1 MSSSPLATCNGDT
14 TITLI
19 NDLKEIVFCSIID
32 KDSPK
37 AYSQAVAAAGLF
49 LSILGIAS
57 GAATP
62 TPGLLVGLGGMH
74 LSGHSS
80 LHNFYAARS
89 SEVVSRVLFFNDALK
104 STLKGG
110 KTGVILLV
118 HLSIDG
124 TQVKVTEYKKES
136 LSDVNHV
143 GKIIGGDFTEKK
155 DFFTFSVVGSHKLVH
170 RRYLTIRGLSPHGI
184 ISSSTDWKDI
194 PEPGSAIQFDTSGK
208 LVLYYPQKKGNE
220 DKDLFA
226 KCNLSHKEGAV
237 IQFVQ
242 GESSQISPSQS
253 VLNLAD
259 GKHTAVLRMHGWGC
273 IPLGTKIG
281 NALDSELQKVLDMIR
296 DTRDQSFWGYQWVRD
311 TKRNG
316 AVYGD
321 LYGLAWPKGGDG
333 LTRSAVSEVFFVV
346 DDEDWTYTATI
357 SKVE

>member
-1 MSSSPLATCNGDT
+1 MSSSPLASNGGT
-14 TITLI
+14 TIALI

-32 KDSPK
+32 KNSPK
-37 AYSQAVAAAGLF
+37 AYGQAVAAAGLF

-62 TPGLLVGLGGMH
+62 APEVLVGLGGMH
-74 LSGHSS
+74 LSGQSS
-80 LHNFYAARS
+80 LHNFHAARS
-89 SEVVSRVLFFNDALK
+89 SEIVSRVLFFNDALK
-104 STLKGG
+104 STLEGG
-110 KTGVILLV
+110 KTGVVLLV

-124 TQVKVTEYKKES
+124 TQVKVTQYKKEGS
-136 LSDVNHV
+136 SDENYV
-143 GKIIGGDFTEKK
+143 GKIIDGDFTEKK
-155 DFFTFSVVGSHKLVH
+155 DFFTFSVVGSHRLVH
-170 RRYLTIRGLSPHGI
+170 RRYLTLRGLSPHGI
-184 ISSSTDWKDI
+184 ISSSTDWKDV
-194 PEPGSAIQFDTSGK
+194 PEPGSAVQFDTLGK

-226 KCNLSHKEGAV
+226 KCTLSHKEGAV

-259 GKHTAVLRMHGWGC
+259 DKHTAVLRMHGWGC

-281 NALDSELQKVLDMIR
+281 NASDSELQNVLEMIR
-296 DTRDQSFWGYQWVRD
+296 DTRDRSFWGYQWVRD
-311 TKRNG
+311 AERNG
-316 AVYGD
+316 ALYGD
-321 LYGLAWPKGGDG
+321 LYGLAWPRRGDC

-346 DDEDWTYTATI
+346 GDEDWTYTATI